1 MRVVKLSSP
10 ASLLL
15 ILPLLA
21 VATTGPPAAAEGPTI
36 YNWTGAESTVW
47 NNKKNWQP
55 EGVPQTGDG
64 VSLSPSAARD
74 EITEVPDIILSSLQV
89 SAEPDKPVAM
99 SGTGTVTVAGLLTW
113 NGGDIAV
120 NLVLAQLGAGELA
133 PGAPMHFGGATGQTF
148 RVDGALA
155 MIANPLGVTE
165 PLELMFDANLV
176 VSTSGRVLMGAGTS
190 VRGNRCCAGPTS
202 TVVVEGGIGI
212 DAGTVTTKLMNVGLD
227 LKGTA
232 EVPDEGTLELTGG
245 PVRVDD
251 GATLLG
257 GGTVVVPKTSGD
269 AFDPANPELPDT
281 TFKLLDDL
289 TLADGTTLEL
299 GPLAVLSGVGSIKG
313 DGALRL
319 AGPRI
324 HAQVV
329 VADGVPTS
337 TVPGTTT
344 RLVKWNPGVAG
355 QHGFVVPQGG
365 LDVAAGST
373 LSVHGGTRLVV
384 PDDATMR
391 LPGGATL
398 TADGCCTEPGRV
410 TVQSGGTLAIGSP
423 TGDAP
428 AVLDWVEL
436 GGNGAITHTGKSE
449 WDLAGTAFTTGATF
463 TGSGRITGD
472 LPAGALKVTPLGV
485 FVVDGDY
492 TANAGGTLVAGI
504 PTALNA
510 TATSRLFVTGT
521 AHLAGRLGTVG
532 TTRFPAGRAL
542 LALSAGQV
550 TGSFSCTRTPGF
562 LPRQG
567 ATTLHLVSIYVRDF
581 GCLVSAPRRV
591 LAATWTG
598 LRTPRVTVPA
608 AAERVMLKVTM
619 SRATQGA
626 ARLMLSGGPSPRASL
641 AVAPGETETF
651 YVPIGLDATRKLTA
665 RLDSRARV
673 VITQIGWY

>member
-1 MRVVKLSSP
+1 MRVVKPSSP

-36 YNWTGAESTVW
+36 YQWTGAESTVF
-47 NNKKNWQP
+47 NNMKNWQP
-55 EGVPQTGDG
+55 EGVPKDGDG
-64 VSLSPSAARD
+64 VSLAVGPRPT
-74 EITEVPDIILSSLQV
+74 ITDVPDIVLSALTVSGDREKLVSL
-89 SAEPDKPVAM
+89 
-99 SGTGTVTVAGLLTW
+99 SGPGTVTVAGPLVW
-113 NGGDIAV
+113 GGGDIGV
-120 NLVLAQLGAGELA
+120 DLVLAPLA
-133 PGAPMHFGGATGQTF
+133 PGLITPSAPMHFGSETGQTF
-148 RVDGALA
+148 RVDGELALA
-155 MIANPLGVTE
+155 ADPLGATE
-165 PLELMFDANLV
+165 PFDLMFDANLV
-176 VSTSGRVLMGAGTS
+176 VSTSGRMLMGAGTS
-190 VRGNRCCAGPTS
+190 IRANRCCVGPTS
-202 TVVVEGGIGI
+202 TVVVDGGIGV
-212 DAGTVTTKLMNVGLD
+212 DEGTLTTKLENVGLD
-227 LKGTA
+227 LRGTVD
-232 EVPDEGTLELTGG
+232 VPEDGMLELTGG

-269 AFDPANPELPDT
+269 AFDPVNPELPDT

-337 TVPGTTT
+337 TVTGTTT
-344 RLVKWNPGVAG
+344 RLAKWNAGVAG

-449 WDLAGTAFTTGATF
+449 WDLAGTTFTTGATF

-472 LPAGALKVTPLGV
+472 LPAGALKVTPAGV

-492 TANAGGTLVAGI
+492 TANAGGTLVARI

-521 AHLAGRLGTVG
+521 AHVAGRLETVG

-542 LALSAGQV
+542 LALSAGQI
-550 TGSFSCTRTPGF
+550 TGSFSCTKTPGF
-562 LPRQG
+562 LPRQS
-567 ATTLHLVSIYVRDF
+567 AMTLHLVSIYVRDF

-619 SRATQGA
+619 SRATQGVS
-626 ARLMLSGGPSPRASL
+626 RLMLSGGRSPRASL

-651 YVPIGLDATRKLTA
+651 YVPIGLDATRRLTA

-673 VITQIGWY
+673 VITQVGWY

>member
-1 MRVVKLSSP
+1 MRFVKRPPP
-10 ASLLL
+10 AAGLLL
-15 ILPLLA
+15 VLPLLA
-21 VATTGPPAAAEGPTI
+21 VVSAGPPAAAAGPTI
-36 YNWTGAESTVW
+36 YKWMGTQSTVW
-47 NNKKNWQP
+47 GNNKNWDP
-55 EGVPQTGDG
+55 EGVPQAGDG
-64 VSLSPSAARD
+64 VTLAAGPRST
-74 EITEVPDIILSSLQV
+74 ITDVPDIVLSSLTV
-89 SAEPDKPVAM
+89 SGDPDEAVSMNGP
-99 SGTGTVTVAGLLTW
+99 GTVTVAGPFAW
-113 NGGDIAV
+113 SGGDIGV
-120 NLVLAQLGAGELA
+120 DLELAQLGVGVIS
-133 PGAPMHFGGATGQTF
+133 PSSDPMHFGSETGQTF
-148 RVDGALA
+148 RIDGALA
-155 MIANPLGVTE
+155 FADDPLGGTH
-165 PLELMFDANLV
+165 PLLDLMFDANLV
-176 VSTSGRVLMGAGTS
+176 VSNTGRVAMGDRTWIRA
-190 VRGNRCCAGPTS
+190 NRCCAGPTS
-202 TVVVEGGIGI
+202 TIVVDGGIEVDTG
-212 DAGTVTTKLMNVGLD
+212 TTKLENVGLD
-227 LKGTA
+227 LRGTVD
-232 EVPDEGTLELTGG
+232 VPDEGTLELTGG

-257 GGTVVVPKTSGD
+257 GGAVVVPKTSGD
-269 AFDPANPELPDT
+269 AFDPVNPELPDT

-337 TVPGTTT
+337 TVTGTTT
-344 RLVKWNPGVAG
+344 RLAKWNAGVAG

-449 WDLAGTAFTTGATF
+449 WDLAGTTFTTGATF

-472 LPAGALKVTPLGV
+472 LPAGALKVTPAGV

-521 AHLAGRLGTVG
+521 AHVAGRLETVG
-532 TTRFPAGRAL
+532 TTRFPASRAL
-542 LALSAGQV
+542 LALSAGQI
-550 TGSFSCTRTPGF
+550 TGTFSCTKTPGF
-562 LPRQG
+562 LPRQS

-626 ARLMLSGGPSPRASL
+626 ARLMLSGGRSPRASL

-665 RLDSRARV
+665 RIDSRARV
-673 VITQIGWY
+673 VITQVGWY